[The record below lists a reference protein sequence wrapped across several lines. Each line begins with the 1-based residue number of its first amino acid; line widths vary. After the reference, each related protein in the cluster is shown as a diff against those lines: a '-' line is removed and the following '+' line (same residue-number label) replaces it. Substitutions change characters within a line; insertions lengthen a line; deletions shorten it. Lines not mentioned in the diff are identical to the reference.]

1 MDIFAL
7 LFYFGDIPQIWL
19 CIKDFY
25 KGKSEPTN
33 KKLSDIFVQLHIS
46 ERTGRGV
53 PTILNSYGEKA
64 FEFANNWIQV
74 TIPFNFINAVD
85 YQITPNVVNKS
96 GEYVVNK
103 SLSKN
108 QIIIL
113 KAIRN
118 NPNITIEGISRET
131 GLGHTAIQNNLNKMQ
146 DINIVKRIGSR
157 KNGYWEVLK

>member
-1 MDIFAL
+1 M
-7 LFYFGDIPQIWL
+7 
-19 CIKDFY
+19 
-25 KGKSEPTN
+25 
-33 KKLSDIFVQLHIS
+33 
-46 ERTGRGV
+46 
-53 PTILNSYGEKA
+53 
-64 FEFANNWIQV
+64 
-74 TIPFNFINAVD
+74 
-85 YQITPNVVNKS
+85 VNKS

-146 DINIVKRIGSR
+146 DINILKRIGSR
-157 KNGYWEVLK
+157 ENGYREVFKRLNGLIIICCRTMSKSIY

>member
-1 MDIFAL
+1 M
-7 LFYFGDIPQIWL
+7 
-19 CIKDFY
+19 
-25 KGKSEPTN
+25 
-33 KKLSDIFVQLHIS
+33 
-46 ERTGRGV
+46 
-53 PTILNSYGEKA
+53 
-64 FEFANNWIQV
+64 
-74 TIPFNFINAVD
+74 
-85 YQITPNVVNKS
+85 VNES

-118 NPNITIEGISRET
+118 NPNITIEVISRET

-146 DINIVKRIGSR
+146 DINIIKRIGSR